1 MRNTA
6 QSILA
11 FLLPALLALYVGQL
25 ALTRHLV
32 DWNALAAAAHAYDV
46 FHRLPQANMALIGFV
61 QPPLP
66 ALIYLPLSILA
77 PGCLAS
83 GCAALVVGALF
94 MGLSA
99 LLLYRLAHDL
109 SLSPFIGAALVI
121 IFALHPLILSY
132 AALGA
137 PAIILI
143 FTYLGLAR
151 AMIGWHR
158 TESVRD
164 LVVAAI
170 YSAAAIIVAYEAAIP
185 VLATAL
191 LILSYCRRAPKT
203 EASKAEG
210 TLIAFLLPVSYVAAV
225 WLLCNW
231 LIMGHPLYF
240 WRETLSTQAPPPLL
254 PGQSWVN
261 AVLLTVI
268 AAMPLLFALV
278 YDHLL
283 AVLRAR
289 RDEPAPPGLPVAT
302 LALAALISPAIFPTL
317 RVAATGPAVWPIL
330 MPLVAAAIAFGYA
343 LIPALIAR
351 YRTGA
356 TRPSA
361 GLLIIAVGCLV
372 LSYHLNTTGQGLPNG
387 FRSVMSGYAAL
398 GHTDTDERT
407 AAASL
412 QSALKPSTRNLIAG
426 WPGFA
431 IALYARTGATVEVLP
446 TSLPPAADLQLE
458 SGSTVVLL
466 NEPDVLASWQ
476 ARLPRHLRLSPTF
489 TAGKWT
495 GYTVALGRA
504 TRSFVPA
511 RRTDAGK
518 SSLSGQVGR

>member
-1 MRNTA
+1 MKPKLT
-6 QSILA
+6 SIIA

-25 ALTRHLV
+25 ALARHLV

-66 ALIYLPLSILA
+66 ALIYLPLSLLA

-83 GCAALVVGALF
+83 GCAAVVVGAVF
-94 MGLSA
+94 MGLST

-109 SLSPFIGAALVI
+109 NLSPFIGAALVA

-164 LVVAAI
+164 LVAAAI
-170 YSAAAIIVAYEAAIP
+170 YAAAAIIVAYEAAIP
-185 VLATAL
+185 VLAAAL
-191 LILSYCRRAPKT
+191 LILSYCSRGPRT

-210 TLIAFLLPVSYVAAV
+210 TLIAFLLPAAYVAAV

-231 LIMGHPLYF
+231 VIMGHPLYF
-240 WRETLSTQAPPPLL
+240 WRETLATQAPPPLE

-261 AVLLTVI
+261 ALLLVTL
-268 AAMPLLFALV
+268 AAMPLLFALI
-278 YDHLL
+278 YDHLI
-283 AVLRAR
+283 AALRTR
-289 RDEPAPPGLPVAT
+289 RDVQAPPGLPVAT

-317 RVAATGPAVWPIL
+317 RTSATGPALWPIL
-330 MPLVAAAIAFGYA
+330 MPLVAAAIAFGYT
-343 LIPALIAR
+343 LLPTLIAR
-351 YRTGA
+351 YRIGPA
-356 TRPSA
+356 RPSA

-398 GHTDTDERT
+398 GHTDTDERL

-412 QSALKPSTRNLIAG
+412 QSALNPSTRNLIAG

-431 IALYARTGATVEVLP
+431 IALYGRTGATVEVLP

-466 NEPDVLASWQ
+466 NEPDVLASWR
-476 ARLPRHLRLSPTF
+476 ARLPHHLRLSLTF

-495 GYTVALGRA
+495 GYKVALTKPDR
-504 TRSFVPA
+504 
-511 RRTDAGK
+511 
-518 SSLSGQVGR
+518 